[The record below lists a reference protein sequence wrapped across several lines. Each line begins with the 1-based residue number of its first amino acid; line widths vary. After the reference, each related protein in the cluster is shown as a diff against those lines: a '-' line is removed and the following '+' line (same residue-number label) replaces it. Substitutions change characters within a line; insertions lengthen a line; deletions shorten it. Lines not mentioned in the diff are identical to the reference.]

1 MLDTLQ
7 TVNKFKRLYN
17 AFSLGK
23 GYVEFKN
30 FDYGP
35 VFHPWFNEVEGIR
48 LRVVVERI
56 LDPMTPWLQAYTAYG
71 FDDTNLNMACR
82 ENGWL
87 IRKTE
92 SLFWGNR
99 RDIEQIS

>member
-1 MLDTLQ
+1 MLDTYK

-17 AFSLGK
+17 LVSYFK

-48 LRVVVERI
+48 LRAGVERI
-56 LDPMTPWLQAYTAYG
+56 LTQWSLATSSLYRVW
-71 FDDTNLNMACR
+71 FDNKFNMAFR
-82 ENGWL
+82 ENGWS
-87 IRKTE
+87 IRKPNHYFEETGVTL
-92 SLFWGNR
+92 SK
-99 RDIEQIS
+99 